1 MLIVWCCLV
10 SQSCPTLY
18 DLMDCIAHQAPLS
31 MAVSYVACLMCVQKD
46 LAKSLRLIFPLK
58 LNEGK
63 RPSGGPKW

>member
-1 MLIVWCCLV
+1 MLTVRCCLV

-18 DLMDCIAHQAPLS
+18 DLMGRIAHQAPLS
-31 MAVSYVACLMCVQKD
+31 MAASYVACLMCVQKD

-63 RPSGGPKW
+63 RPSEGPKR